1 MSKPSRG
8 KGKQI
13 LNLYED
19 IIIIIGTDDRK
30 LLQQTL
36 GCTDHRLHNQ
46 GRTNLEQLADLQH
59 LREPQLIP
67 LQSELVSYFM

>member
-36 GCTDHRLHNQ
+36 GCTD
-46 GRTNLEQLADLQH
+46 
-59 LREPQLIP
+59 PQAP
-67 LQSELVSYFM
+67 QPGEN